1 MPMITRLLGLYSM
14 LIALVVGVYFIISPL
29 VTADW
34 GDDLWD
40 VLNYF
45 MAAGVIIAL
54 GVSFMRKR
62 AIESGAA
69 DVIQYIRT
77 YVAFYAALLLFMWF
91 FWKWFSLLNGDE
103 GDELSWT
110 FVDPLFAI
118 VVGSIGRRMWRNAAG
133 L

>member
-14 LIALVVGVYFIISPL
+14 LIAFVVGVYFIISPF

-34 GDDLWD
+34 GGDLWD

-45 MAAGVIIAL
+45 MVAGTTIVL
-54 GVSFMRKR
+54 
-62 AIESGAA
+62 GAA
-69 DVIQYIRT
+69 FMDKRCLEAGTTDVIQYIRT
-77 YVAFYAALLLFMWF
+77 YVAFYSALLLFMWF
-91 FWKWFSLLNGDE
+91 FWKWFSVLNGD
-103 GDELSWT
+103 DSDSLSWT